1 MGFAIGCGAGLG
13 VVWAYACP
21 WLIGL
26 PWELANPVRPT
37 LFACAL
43 GAGLLAVV
51 LTPRYLLG
59 SAGAVRVGGS
69 LGTGGLA
76 GAALASVSAA
86 RDLGSAPA
94 TALGLCAAGT
104 AIVAGLFCAIGAF
117 RTERR
122 RHRTDGETDGVPIRT
137 LVAGACGALA
147 VGAWA
152 LASGHVLGQRHT
164 DADRHA
170 LDEARSLCAIAAER
184 TVIGETAPVREIEL
198 IAPAL
203 APPGGYLAT
212 VDDNGYVLG
221 GVGVGVSPG
230 TPLHIA
236 EGPPTLCRISR
247 RTLPCA
253 VRRLTDGT
261 RVVAAVPVIPIG
273 GDVVLTFGLVGLA
286 VALSALAIGG
296 LVGASTARD
305 LERVSSTID
314 DLRRGAKDLER
325 TLDLTKPIVVASLDE
340 VGDLAASLGRLRAR
354 LAPMLG
360 DYRDSLARSQAADRA
375 RDAFLGLVSVELRSP
390 LDEII
395 AASRALLDARAEP
408 LTPEQRDDVNTVLS
422 ASNHLTDLIDEVLDV
437 SAIAS
442 GQVTLRV
449 SDVDLG
455 ALVTHVAKAQRPLVK
470 SKGVEVRLL
479 ITNII
484 SNAVKFTERGAIDVV
499 VRESAGRVEVRVK
512 DTGPGIP
519 ADALPKLFREFVQLG
534 SLKQRAHGTGL
545 GLAICKRLVEAHE
558 GEVGAESV
566 VGEGSTFHVS
576 LPKVGPKPQPVSG
589 DDTPVHAVT

>member
-1 MGFAIGCGAGLG
+1 
-13 VVWAYACP
+13 
-21 WLIGL
+21 
-26 PWELANPVRPT
+26 
-37 LFACAL
+37 
-43 GAGLLAVV
+43 
-51 LTPRYLLG
+51 
-59 SAGAVRVGGS
+59 
-69 LGTGGLA
+69 
-76 GAALASVSAA
+76 
-86 RDLGSAPA
+86 
-94 TALGLCAAGT
+94 
-104 AIVAGLFCAIGAF
+104 
-117 RTERR
+117 
-122 RHRTDGETDGVPIRT
+122 
-137 LVAGACGALA
+137 
-147 VGAWA
+147 
-152 LASGHVLGQRHT
+152 VLGQRHT

-170 LDEARSLCAIAAER
+170 LDEARAVCAIAAER
-184 TVIGETAPVREIEL
+184 TVIGETPPVREIDHL
-198 IAPAL
+198 APAL
-203 APPGGYLAT
+203 APAGGYLAT
-212 VDDNGYVLG
+212 VDDNGYVIG

-236 EGPPTLCRISR
+236 EGPPTVCRISR

-261 RVVAAVPVIPIG
+261 RVVAAVPVVPIG

-314 DLRRGAKDLER
+314 DLRRGAKDLDR

-360 DYRDSLARSQAADRA
+360 DYRQSLAKSQAADRA

-395 AASRALLDARAEP
+395 AAARALLDARAEP

-422 ASNHLTDLIDEVLDV
+422 ASTHLTDLIDEVLDV

-442 GQVTLRV
+442 GQLTLRLG
-449 SDVDLG
+449 DVDLG
-455 ALVTHVAKAQRPLVK
+455 QLVTDVAKAQRPIVK
-470 SKGVEVRLL
+470 AKGVEVRLQVDTPSPRIRGDERRL
-479 ITNII
+479 RQVVTNII
-484 SNAVKFTERGAIDVV
+484 SNAVKFTERGAIEVV
-499 VRESAGRVEVRVK
+499 VRESGGRVDVRVK
-512 DTGPGIP
+512 DTGPGIA

-566 VGEGSTFHVS
+566 VGEGSTFHFS
-576 LPKVGPKPQPVSG
+576 LPKNGPKPPAVTG
-589 DDTPVHAVT
+589 DDTPVHAVV